1 MININPRAFFF
12 DFDGVVV
19 DSEKL
24 HMIAALKAVGTRGL
38 SFTEEHYF
46 ATLLGYDDVGLFSHI
61 WDENQRELDK
71 TTLKNLI
78 SEKNAAFL
86 KLIAEKKLF
95 FEGIHDFV
103 LELARNHIPMA
114 IVSGALEN
122 EILGCLAQGNLAHHF
137 KFIVSAD
144 KVKISKPDPES
155 YEQAWENMLTF
166 IPDLEKSECWAIED
180 SPAGITA
187 AREAG
192 LNVIGITNSVPA
204 SQLSLADHIIKS
216 VREITLEF

>member
-1 MININPRAFFF
+1 
-12 DFDGVVV
+12 
-19 DSEKL
+19 
-24 HMIAALKAVGTRGL
+24 MIAALKAVGARGL

-61 WDENQRELDK
+61 WDENHRDLDK

-86 KLIAEKKLF
+86 KLISEKKLF
-95 FEGIHDFV
+95 FDGIHDFV

-122 EILGCLAQGNLAHHF
+122 EILSCLAQGNIAHHF

-144 KVKISKPDPES
+144 KVENSKPDPES
-155 YEQAWENMLTF
+155 YEQAWENMLNF
-166 IPDLEKSECWAIED
+166 IPDLEKPDCWAIED

-187 AREAG
+187 ARDAG

-204 SQLSLADHIIKS
+204 SQLSLANHIIKS
-216 VREITLEF
+216 VRDITLGI